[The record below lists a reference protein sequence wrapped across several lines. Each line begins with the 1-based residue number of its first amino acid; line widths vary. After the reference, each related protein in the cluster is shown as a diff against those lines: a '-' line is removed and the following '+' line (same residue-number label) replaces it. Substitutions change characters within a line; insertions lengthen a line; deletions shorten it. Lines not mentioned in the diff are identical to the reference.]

1 MMRETSKQRR
11 TITMIRICYLTI
23 RSGEGLLEET
33 EIRIELLNASF
44 SDDGAMIPPHS
55 TQGESV
61 A

>member
-1 MMRETSKQRR
+1 
-11 TITMIRICYLTI
+11 MIRICYLTI